1 WHAQSAT
8 HAGRARGHGWACCR
22 TAAGSWGA
30 RCAAAS
36 SPHTTRA
43 ARHRSSPPAE
53 GPPAAAGERWSERS
67 GRREERRRGGAPG
80 SGGERARWHPLD
92 APASVGRRGNER
104 VFRLGRRSLARHR
117 TTGAPHGEPV
127 PTILPV
133 AAL

>member
-1 WHAQSAT
+1 K
-8 HAGRARGHGWACCR
+8 
-22 TAAGSWGA
+22 
-30 RCAAAS
+30 
-36 SPHTTRA
+36 
-43 ARHRSSPPAE
+43 
-53 GPPAAAGERWSERS
+53 
-67 GRREERRRGGAPG
+67 REERRRGGAPG

-133 AAL
+133 AALRPLVGQSHPELPRPEPPTGGRPRGQPLVGKPSSTPPRDGSSQRAVTALVRV